1 MKLLA
6 VYSLFVAIGV
16 VVAYAIGR
24 AVEAWSAPL
33 SLPVFLAA
41 FFLVFWV
48 AWRGAIRVA

>member
-33 SLPVFLAA
+33 SLPVFLGA